1 MKKSKKMEKG
11 ISSRG
16 DKLPENPPPA
26 KKQLYSEK
34 AEKYLREGG
43 KIEDYPDGN
52 IKYRKK

>member
-1 MKKSKKMEKG
+1 MEKG
-11 ISSRG
+11 ISSPG

-26 KKQLYSEK
+26 KKQLYSQK

-52 IKYRKK
+52 IKHRKK